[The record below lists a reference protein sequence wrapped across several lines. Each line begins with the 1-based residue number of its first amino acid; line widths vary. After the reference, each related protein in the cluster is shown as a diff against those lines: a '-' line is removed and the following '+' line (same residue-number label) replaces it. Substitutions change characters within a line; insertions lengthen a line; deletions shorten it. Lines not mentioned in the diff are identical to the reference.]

1 MKKKEWYRGEFN
13 MLKVMDIADFILKN
27 RIEEHDPITNLEL
40 QKYLYFANAKF
51 LYETGEP
58 LFEEPI
64 EKWKFGPVV
73 GAVYHEYKDNRANK
87 ITELSKHESINF
99 TDTEIKIIENEFNE
113 ESIPNDIQEKLISVI
128 NNLSKYD
135 SFDLVE
141 ETHKHSEWKNDEE
154 KILNGVTH
162 LVYDQDALKK
172 YFEEHEEAR
181 IW

>member
-1 MKKKEWYRGEFN
+1 
-13 MLKVMDIADFILKN
+13 MLKAMDIADFILKN
-27 RIEEHDPITNLEL
+27 RIEKHDPITNLAL

-73 GAVYHEYKDNRANK
+73 SEVYHEYKDYRANK
-87 ITELSKHESINF
+87 ITELSKHESINI
-99 TDTEIKIIENEFNE
+99 TDTGIKIIENEFNE

-128 NNLSKYD
+128 NNLSKYT
-135 SFDLVE
+135 SFKLVE
-141 ETHKHSEWKNDEE
+141 ETHKHSEWKNDEDRIMSGE
-154 KILNGVTH
+154 KH
-162 LVYDQDALKK
+162 LTYDIDSMKQ
-172 YFEEHEEAR
+172 YFERHEEAR